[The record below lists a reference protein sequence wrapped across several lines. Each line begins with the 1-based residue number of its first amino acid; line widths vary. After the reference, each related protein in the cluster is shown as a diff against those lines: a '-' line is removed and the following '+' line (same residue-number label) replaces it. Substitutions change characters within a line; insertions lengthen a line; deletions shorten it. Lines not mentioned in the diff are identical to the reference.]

1 VKGFTK
7 TAPSAWLYLIWI
19 MPKYKVEFSDNT
31 TTLPEHELDFPNVE
45 AACKGA
51 REIASKLRADGMFM
65 YGSNFSDWRMTIMNQ
80 DGKTVAEFPLEEHE
94 DTPPTDRRRD
104 AGA

>member
-1 VKGFTK
+1 M
-7 TAPSAWLYLIWI
+7 AALDII
-19 MPKYKVEFSDNT
+19 MPKYRVEFSDNA

-94 DTPPTDRRRD
+94 DTPPS
-104 AGA
+104 

>member
-1 VKGFTK
+1 
-7 TAPSAWLYLIWI
+7 

-31 TTLPEHELDFPNVE
+31 TTLPEHELDFPNTDWRILALE
-45 AACKGA
+45 YQAACKGA

-94 DTPPTDRRRD
+94 DTPPS
-104 AGA
+104 